1 MKKVCFFAIKP
12 LRDTEPHVKVYKP
25 PICKN
30 ADGTQERQHS
40 NTAAQEIRADRQAVQ
55 RRTSV
60 PVRFEFRFV
69 PSSHMAGA

>member
-40 NTAAQEIRADRQAVQ
+40 NTAARGN
-55 RRTSV
+55 TGGS
-60 PVRFEFRFV
+60 
-69 PSSHMAGA
+69 PSGSAATARSRVL